1 MSFYVGQKV
10 VCVDGGNW
18 FHSNPKRRTSA
29 GWIFKWTT
37 STVAANGPATN
48 EVVTIVGFSHT
59 GSGYLELLEYADGY
73 YCPVYFRPIDPLHE
87 ALDAIE
93 ENHTVEP
100 EPAFA

>member
-10 VCVDGGNW
+10 VCVKTHSQGDPKAGN
-18 FHSNPKRRTSA
+18 TY
-29 GWIFKWTT
+29 
-37 STVAANGPATN
+37 TVRAIALCSCGNIGLDVGLPGRPYANGTYCICS
-48 EVVTIVGFSHT
+48 ERRSISRDGFFPSAF
-59 GSGYLELLEYADGY
+59 L
-73 YCPVYFRPIDPLHE
+73 FRPIDPLHE